1 MKTSPEDAARAE
13 SQART
18 RQRPTLLRARTEWAD
33 TRSLALAAAGA
44 VGGATIEDFGH
55 ASAEAVQPA
64 GGRDDRR
71 TPQFDTDPVY
81 WKAKS
86 RIWYGIAILGFV
98 SSLAASII
106 VPDNLPGLEPGQD
119 FSPDYPLD
127 PTNYRIFLAATA
139 LALALLYPFLLR
151 FPTFGK
157 RLFHKAQ
164 FVFAGA
170 LALGAWDLLTSKLFV
185 MRPPYFPGPVTILA
199 YLPTNWANLIGHIVA
214 SSRLFA
220 FGLVLGTIAGIG
232 TGILIGWYRQWF
244 YWLFPILKF
253 TGVVPATAWMP
264 IATVL
269 LKPPPVAMTF
279 LLVIASWFVIA
290 FMMCQGIES
299 TPKALYEVSRT
310 LGAKRS
316 YLLFHVAIP
325 HATPSIFTGISM
337 ATSMSFLTLVAAE
350 MMGATAG
357 LGYFINYSKTFSK
370 YYQVYT
376 AIIIMFMVFSAI
388 LALIE
393 FIKRRVLRWQ
403 DGLVQQ

>member
-1 MKTSPEDAARAE
+1 MTTTASGVLTAADADRAE
-13 SQART
+13 
-18 RQRPTLLRARTEWAD
+18 PVGD
-33 TRSLALAAAGA
+33 PCAAGLRRRLPRLRPHGRGTRPA
-44 VGGATIEDFGH
+44 WPEPDAT
-55 ASAEAVQPA
+55 
-64 GGRDDRR
+64 
-71 TPQFDTDPVY
+71 Y
-81 WKAKS
+81 WKATS
-86 RIWYGIAILGFV
+86 PVWYWVAIGGFV
-98 SSLAASII
+98 TALALSLV
-106 VPDNLPGLEPGQD
+106 VPDNIPDLVPGTD

-127 PTNYRIFLAATA
+127 PTNYRLLLAGVAVT
-139 LALALLYPFLLR
+139 LAVVYPLLR
-151 FPTFGK
+151 RFPAIGRRF
-157 RLFHKAQ
+157 FHKAQ

-170 LALGAWDLLTSKLFV
+170 LALAAWDVASSKFFWI
-185 MRPPYFPGPVTILA
+185 RPPYFPGPVTILA
-199 YLPTNWANLIGHIVA
+199 YLPTNWANLLGHIAA

-220 FGLVLGTIAGIG
+220 IGLVLGAIAGIA
-232 TGILIGWYRQWF
+232 TGVLIGWYREWF
-244 YWLFPILKF
+244 YWLFPVLKF

-269 LKPPPVAMTF
+269 LQPPPVAMTF

-290 FMMCQGIES
+290 FMMCQGIVS

-316 YLLFHVAIP
+316 FLLFQVAIP

-376 AIIIMFMVFSAI
+376 AIIVMFVVFSLI
-388 LALIE
+388 LALIDLT
-393 FIKRRVLRWQ
+393 KRRVLRWQ
-403 DGLVQQ
+403 EGLVQQ